1 MVVGLKRRMASLSLL
16 VVLLVTTMMPAVS
29 TAAPPVASPS
39 ASAAVTPD
47 VAHSEAVQSLS
58 RFLSEV
64 QTAQAV
70 FVQRVQEPSREGR
83 PGRVKLSSGEL
94 AFARPNRFRLQYLK
108 PYAQTLVADGRQI
121 WFHDQ
126 DLEQVTVRPQ
136 SVELERTAL
145 GAIATVTQLSILE
158 QSYRIK
164 ALPDDQSMSWLAL
177 EPKSVDATVRALRL
191 GWRDGQLARM
201 VVEDALGQR
210 TEWTLSHWQINP
222 KLSGGQFVF
231 SPPAGVEVIRTR

>member
-1 MVVGLKRRMASLSLL
+1 MGASLRHCVRGLSLALLIAPAL
-16 VVLLVTTMMPAVS
+16 VCADAV
-29 TAAPPVASPS
+29 
-39 ASAAVTPD
+39 
-47 VAHSEAVQSLS
+47 ESLS

-64 QTAQAV
+64 QTAQAI
-70 FVQRVQEPSREGR
+70 FVQRVQEPPRENR
-83 PGRVKLSSGEL
+83 PGRVNTSSGEL
-94 AFARPNRFRLQYLK
+94 AFARPNRFRLHYLK
-108 PYAQTLVADGRQI
+108 PYAQTLVADGRNL

-136 SVELERTAL
+136 SGELERTAL
-145 GAIATVTQLSILE
+145 GAIATVTQMSVLE

-164 ALPDDQSMSWLAL
+164 PLPDDQSLAWLAL
-177 EPKSVDATVRALRL
+177 EPKSAEASVRSLRL

-210 TEWTLSHWQINP
+210 TEWTLSQWQINP
-222 KLSGGQFVF
+222 RLPSGQFVF